1 MILSFPE
8 SPVGCFNFL
17 LPSNFYYLFP
27 KNSPLLHF
35 FLLIN
40 IYSTYFTV
48 FHSHVNL
55 YQFCAIIDYI
65 YFYPEVIPYER
76 IPVISQK
83 LYVPSSFKGYF

>member
-1 MILSFPE
+1 MRIYIQLIL
-8 SPVGCFNFL
+8 
-17 LPSNFYYLFP
+17 LF
-27 KNSPLLHF
+27 
-35 FLLIN
+35 
-40 IYSTYFTV
+40 

-55 YQFCAIIDYI
+55 YQFLCYNTDYI